1 MPEFGSISP
10 QRPMVYLKSQNSS
23 YNITWSDAD
32 KLIQYLKSL
41 KIEVIGIVAISSEAH
56 EYDRKWVIDN
66 KYDLK
71 EPMYLQMNTRVNQF
85 DGVTHTATEVF
96 GHNVAVLAANVQ
108 SNPRWSVERLL
119 EEHGVTGKE
128 LTQFYLQFDSVQ
140 EAVNKLF

>member
-41 KIEVIGIVAISSEAH
+41 KVEVIGISAISSQAH
-56 EYDRKWVIDN
+56 EYDRKWITDN

-71 EPMYLQMNTRVNQF
+71 EPMYLQMNTRVAT
-85 DGVTHTATEVF
+85 DDSSDATVTEVF
-96 GHNVAVLAANVQ
+96 GHNVAVLAANLQ
-108 SNPRWSVERLL
+108 TNPRWTFERLM
-119 EEHGVTGKE
+119 EEHGITGKE
-128 LTQFYLQFDSVQ
+128 LAQFYLRFDSVQ